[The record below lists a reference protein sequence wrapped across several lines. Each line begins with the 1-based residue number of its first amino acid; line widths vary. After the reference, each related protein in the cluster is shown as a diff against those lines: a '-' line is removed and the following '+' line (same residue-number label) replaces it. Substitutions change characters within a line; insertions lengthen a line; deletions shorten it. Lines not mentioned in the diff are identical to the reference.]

1 MSRSTTTTPTPHGDL
16 NHDQLHGF
24 LLACDCFASF
34 GREIEAQGISLGG
47 PQTMVPMTRVMAHG
61 GRMVRNVADLMRLTI
76 GSNIRLAID
85 ASPAPDL
92 LA

>member
-1 MSRSTTTTPTPHGDL
+1 MSLPATIFPTPHGDL
-16 NHDQLHGF
+16 NQDQLHGF